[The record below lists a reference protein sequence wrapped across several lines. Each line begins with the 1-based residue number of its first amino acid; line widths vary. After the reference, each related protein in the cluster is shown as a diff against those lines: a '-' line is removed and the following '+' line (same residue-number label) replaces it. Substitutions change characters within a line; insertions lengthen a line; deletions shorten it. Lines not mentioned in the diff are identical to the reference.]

1 MIDLPGISIFAVV
14 LNDDRFPIA
23 AGISVVAGL
32 MRGFSGFGSALI
44 YVPLIAAVYDP
55 KVAAATLLLIDF
67 VSGFPFAIGAFP
79 YCNWREVVP
88 ITVAAMIA
96 VPIGTMALLFIDA
109 TILRWII
116 AAVVLIAVSIIAA
129 GVRYRKPHT
138 ASVTAAAVGFTSG
151 FFGGAFQMDGPP
163 VVIYWLGGANVASV
177 VRANLMVFIVLN
189 GAAMC
194 IAYLISGLLTSEVIA
209 LSILLGLPFI
219 TAMRLGASFFRLV
232 SEQGYRRFAYLII
245 AASAIV
251 SLPVFDGLLR

>member
-1 MIDLPGISIFAVV
+1 MIDLPGISTFAVV
-14 LNDDRFPIA
+14 LNDDRFAIA
-23 AGISVVAGL
+23 AGISVLAGL
-32 MRGFSGFGSALI
+32 VREFSGFGSALI

-55 KVAAATLLLIDF
+55 RVAAATLLLIDF
-67 VSGFPFAIGAFP
+67 VSGFPFAIAAFP

-88 ITVAAMIA
+88 ITIAAMIA
-96 VPIGTMALLFIDA
+96 VPFGTMALLFIDA
-109 TILRWII
+109 TILRWIV

-138 ASVTAAAVGFTSG
+138 GSVTAAVGFASG

-189 GAAMC
+189 GATMC
-194 IAYLISGLLTSEVIA
+194 IAYLISGLLTSEVIV
-209 LSILLGLPFI
+209 LSVLLGLPFI
-219 TAMRLGASFFRLV
+219 TAMRFGASFFQLV

-251 SLPVFDGLLR
+251 SLPVFDGLIR